1 MNSNVSPFGIAQ
13 IVARNITPLVGI
25 IFFHWEA
32 SYVLILYFLD
42 TMLSMAVIFAGLA
55 KSLTPAKGDG
65 MGGRI
70 KAEMTYVLVAL
81 FLAAVMAV
89 PLGMPVGIALA
100 ASDFSPRFALG
111 DESLRF
117 GMLVQCVMAFWSYVD
132 LYRALDTHSPTEL
145 KLKQRFGLVLMRWVV
160 VLGVCYIGLGLLP
173 AEFVVFLLVAAYVG
187 ASIFAEIAPDRFLR
201 GTPGEF
207 ADDPPAGR
215 ATASTG
221 PAAAAS
227 TNENRKRAKDPH

>member
-1 MNSNVSPFGIAQ
+1 MNSSVSPFGIAQ
-13 IVARNITPLVGI
+13 IVARNIIPLVGI

-32 SYVLILYFLD
+32 SYVLILYFVD
-42 TMLSMAVIFAGLA
+42 TMLSMGVIFAGLA
-55 KSLTPAKGDG
+55 KSLTPVKGDG
-65 MGGRI
+65 IGARVKGEI
-70 KAEMTYVLVAL
+70 TYVLVAL
-81 FLAAVMAV
+81 FLVIVLAF

-100 ASDFSPRFALG
+100 AADFSPRFALG

-117 GMLVQCVMAFWSYVD
+117 GMLLQCAIAFWSYVD

-173 AEFVVFLLVAAYVG
+173 AEFVVFLLVAAYIG

-201 GTPGEF
+201 ATPGEF
-207 ADDPPAGR
+207 ADDSPTAR
-215 ATASTG
+215 ATGNAG
-221 PAAAAS
+221 PAAAR
-227 TNENRKRAKDPH
+227 TNDDRKHAKDPR

>member
-1 MNSNVSPFGIAQ
+1 MNTNVSPFGIAQ

-55 KSLTPAKGDG
+55 KSLTPVKGDG
-65 MGGRI
+65 IGARI
-70 KAEMTYVLVAL
+70 KAEMTYVLVAA
-81 FLAAVMAV
+81 FLATVMAV

-100 ASDFSPRFALG
+100 AADFSPRLALG

-173 AEFVVFLLVAAYVG
+173 VEFVVFLLVAAYIG

-201 GTPGEF
+201 GTPGAEF
-207 ADDPPAGR
+207 AADSSADGASRKAGHTG
-215 ATASTG
+215 ATAGTS
-221 PAAAAS
+221 
-227 TNENRKRAKDPH
+227 RKHAKDPH